1 MFLRRQKRSE
11 ILAGIRKKR
20 SEILVGIR
28 NFWNLENL
36 DKYTKKSLKK
46 CEKHLDYLGN
56 LGYNKTILRCTVTL
70 VVLNLQYFKR
80 DSYIVE
86 WMSGLRMCSGRQQA
100 QLRLPT

>member
-1 MFLRRQKRSE
+1 MFLRQQRKSKISEEIRS
-11 ILAGIRKKR
+11 
-20 SEILVGIR
+20 
-28 NFWNLENL
+28 FWNLENL

-46 CEKHLDYLGN
+46 CKKLLDYLGN
-56 LGYNKTILRCTVTL
+56 LGYNKTILRCTVAL

>member
-1 MFLRRQKRSE
+1 MCLRQQRKSE
-11 ILAGIRKKR
+11 ILERFR
-20 SEILVGIR
+20 S
-28 NFWNLENL
+28 FWNLENL
-36 DKYTKKSLKK
+36 DKFTKKSLKK
-46 CEKHLDYLGN
+46 SKKLLDYLGN
-56 LGYNKTILRCTVTL
+56 LGYNKTILRCTVAL

>member
-1 MFLRRQKRSE
+1 MCLRQQRKSE
-11 ILAGIRKKR
+11 ILERFR
-20 SEILVGIR
+20 S
-28 NFWNLENL
+28 FWNLENL

-46 CEKHLDYLGN
+46 SKKLLDYLGN
-56 LGYNKTILRCTVTL
+56 LGYNKTILRCTVAL

>member
-1 MFLRRQKRSE
+1 MSLRQQKKSKILKEIRS
-11 ILAGIRKKR
+11 
-20 SEILVGIR
+20 
-28 NFWNLENL
+28 FWNLENL

-46 CEKHLDYLGN
+46 CKKLLDYLGN
-56 LGYNKTILRCTVTL
+56 LGYNKTILRCTVAL

-86 WMSGLRMCSGRQQA
+86 WMSGLRMRSGRQQA